1 MSLLVFMELRRLDK
15 RNRQDADTTPIEFG
29 FMGTH
34 LAEMSLARKSGE
46 MTKKNQQKII
56 VEIMTKGN
64 SLPGGI
70 TKIESADHW
79 RLH

>member
-1 MSLLVFMELRRLDK
+1 
-15 RNRQDADTTPIEFG
+15 
-29 FMGTH
+29 MGTH

-64 SLPGGI
+64 SLPGRI
-70 TKIESADHW
+70 TKIESADRW